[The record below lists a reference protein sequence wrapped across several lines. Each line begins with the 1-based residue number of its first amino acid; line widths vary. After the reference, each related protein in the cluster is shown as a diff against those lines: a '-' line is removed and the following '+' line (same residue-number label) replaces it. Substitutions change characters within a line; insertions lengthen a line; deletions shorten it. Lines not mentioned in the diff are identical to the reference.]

1 MDREMV
7 ALVIAQNGLSTA
19 VTILRRKAAKQETAA
34 EKACDPAQRTALANA
49 ARGTLKLVAAL
60 QAADDGIK
68 SYMAGSP
75 E

>member
-7 ALVIAQNGLSTA
+7 ALIIAQNGLSTA
-19 VTILRRKAAKQETAA
+19 ATLLRKKAARQEAAA
-34 EKACDPAQRTALANA
+34 EKATDAAQKAALANA
-49 ARGTLKLVAAL
+49 AKGTLKLVAAL

-75 E
+75 A